1 MSYQVRLFRNTR
13 IAAATML
20 FGACAPSGSGNV
32 VASSEGGGG
41 TSLSPVSMQIGFSGQ
56 TSVLAQ
62 GSEVTGALAAIE
74 GGVSNRLQFTFFTA
88 DGSIIAPRQS
98 DFVTGVSQ
106 GDSIADWEEDGAF
119 AGRVVGVA
127 PGVTSI
133 VFSYKTSSNS
143 TAYVSPPIPVV
154 VTPSSVALNE

>member
-1 MSYQVRLFRNTR
+1 MIRDLRRDIAGVPPKPFRG
-13 IAAATML
+13 AAL
-20 FGACAPSGSGNV
+20 
-32 VASSEGGGG
+32 
-41 TSLSPVSMQIGFSGQ
+41 GQ
-56 TSVLAQ
+56 KLKVLAQ
-62 GSEVTGALAAIE
+62 TMKGRHFPGFHLRLDQNALSRVSSQEALHILFIAQEAMSNTLRHSGAQVASVSLQEGKNMLRFEVTDD
-74 GGVSNRLQFTFFTA
+74 GVGFDTQ
-88 DGSIIAPRQS
+88 
-98 DFVTGVSQ
+98 
-106 GDSIADWEEDGAF
+106 